1 MACADFR
8 RTYACWRWNGA
19 RQKRPMNSIVL
30 EPSVKEMLLADCRD
44 FLRSED
50 WYVYYLE
57 FIGIRREHLV
67 CRYAERGGFIKRCAR
82 KRTCT
87 YSPVSVRDTLPP
99 WLPFA
104 WCAREV
110 RSCPER
116 DSCVDVTPKAAR
128 LRSFIR
134 SLANLDWTYML
145 SVSHPRGA
153 YSALPLIPRLISGN
167 RMSDNTLTTLMGNVP
182 SRWVDSP
189 KVMKGL
195 CGSQM
200 P

>member
-110 RSCPER
+110 R
-116 DSCVDVTPKAAR
+116 CVLNVIHALTSPPKRQDFAHSFAR
-128 LRSFIR
+128 WRTWIGHICCQSLIQGVRIR
-134 SLANLDWTYML
+134 LFPTF
-145 SVSHPRGA
+145 PG
-153 YSALPLIPRLISGN
+153 
-167 RMSDNTLTTLMGNVP
+167 
-182 SRWVDSP
+182 
-189 KVMKGL
+189 
-195 CGSQM
+195 
-200 P
+200 